1 MHSCWEV
8 VDRRPDPTINFSK
21 GESKRVRERENEKDC
36 VHDRAREREAG
47 RAKRTPPPPRKLMES
62 REYISP
68 DF

>member
-47 RAKRTPPPPRKLMES
+47 RAMRNPPPHAN
-62 REYISP
+62 
-68 DF
+68 